1 MTVLF
6 HYEDRRMDVGLGE
19 FRSKDMR
26 GRYTQEEVQTF
37 CNGGTYGIGFEIL
50 VVNECPSSH
59 APKWKEPPTAEPQN

>member
-6 HYEDRRMDVGLGE
+6 HYEDRRMDVGLDE

-37 CNGGTYGIGFEIL
+37 VMEGHTG
-50 VVNECPSSH
+50 
-59 APKWKEPPTAEPQN
+59 